1 MTYRILADHQY
12 SLNQFYE
19 ISKLNQFNE
28 LSDTI
33 VAIINSLSSKVGA
46 PTYKKTPSF
55 NGNRRDRRDRRPQQ
69 KQAVITAEDW
79 EAIRNFKATKLE
91 KAENVVDKEIENV
104 TTLLNKLTDSN
115 YDTISGTI
123 KTLLS
128 KIISENVET
137 DGLDKIG
144 CAIFEI
150 GSINK
155 FWSKLYAKLYKDLIV
170 LFPVMKEIC
179 DRNFDTFMAVF
190 DNIRYMDAD
199 EDYDIFCKYNKE
211 NGKRR
216 SLSCFF
222 VHLMNNS
229 IIEKNKIMNIIEKL
243 VARFLDLMDQEGN
256 KDIILE
262 IGENLII
269 LIEQGND
276 ELSDDDGWD
285 DVIEFV
291 EKISCS
297 KQKEHASLSSQII
310 FKFLDLTEEI

>member
-1 MTYRILADHQY
+1 MASMILADHQY
-12 SLNQFYE
+12 TLNKFYE
-19 ISKLNQFNE
+19 ISKLNQYKE
-28 LSDTI
+28 LSDAVI
-33 VAIINSLSSKVGA
+33 QIINRLSNQVGA
-46 PTYKKTPSF
+46 PTYKKTPVF
-55 NGNRRDRRDRRPQQ
+55 KHRDRRRPQQ
-69 KQAVITAEDW
+69 KQDVITAEDW

-104 TTLLNKLTDSN
+104 TTLLNKITDSN
-115 YDTISGTI
+115 YDTISETI
-123 KTLLS
+123 KILLA

-179 DRNFDTFMAVF
+179 DRNFDAFMTVF
-190 DNIRYMDAD
+190 DDIRYVDAD
-199 EDYDIFCKYNKE
+199 EDYDMFCKVNKE

-222 VHLMNNS
+222 VHLMNNDIIQKDKIMD
-229 IIEKNKIMNIIEKL
+229 IIENL
-243 VARFLDLMDQEGN
+243 VNRFIGLMDEEGN

-276 ELSDDDGWD
+276 ILSNEDSWHSIVG
-285 DVIEFV
+285 FV

-297 KQKEHASLSSQII
+297 KQKEHVSLSSQII
-310 FKFLDLTEEI
+310 FKFLDLTDEI